1 MLEAY
6 EERYH
11 PKGDRCANSVQDRI
25 NKAKANDVTSSSRL
39 NWLKKKVQ
47 VRDEIYLRFISV

>member
-1 MLEAY
+1 VLEAY

-11 PKGDRCANSVQDRI
+11 PKGDRYANSVQDRI

-39 NWLKKKVQ
+39 NWLKEKVQ
-47 VRDEIYLRFISV
+47 VRKEIYLRFISV